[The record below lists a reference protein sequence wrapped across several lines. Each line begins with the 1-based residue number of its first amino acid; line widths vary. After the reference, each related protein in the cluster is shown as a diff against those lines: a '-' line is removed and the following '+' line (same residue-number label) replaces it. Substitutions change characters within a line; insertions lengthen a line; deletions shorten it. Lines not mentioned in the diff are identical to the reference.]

1 MPMETARK
9 IERMDCP
16 TCGKRL
22 FDKEEGAY
30 GFTREKCRFC
40 KDTWRVDLANKK
52 FTLIAG
58 KARQRR

>member
-1 MPMETARK
+1 MAMQTARR
-9 IERMDCP
+9 IERMNCP

-30 GFTREKCRFC
+30 GFTREKCRVC
-40 KDTWRVDLANKK
+40 KSTWRVDLAHKK

-58 KARQRR
+58 KAVQRR

>member
-9 IERMDCP
+9 IERMNCP
-16 TCGKRL
+16 TCGRRL

-30 GFTREKCRFC
+30 GFTREKCRVC
-40 KDTWRVDLANKK
+40 KSTWRIDLANNK

-58 KARQRR
+58 KAVQRR

>member
-22 FDKEEGAY
+22 FDKEEGAM
-30 GFTREKCRFC
+30 GFTREKCRVC
-40 KDTWRVDLANKK
+40 KSTWRVDLTHKK

-58 KARQRR
+58 KARQ